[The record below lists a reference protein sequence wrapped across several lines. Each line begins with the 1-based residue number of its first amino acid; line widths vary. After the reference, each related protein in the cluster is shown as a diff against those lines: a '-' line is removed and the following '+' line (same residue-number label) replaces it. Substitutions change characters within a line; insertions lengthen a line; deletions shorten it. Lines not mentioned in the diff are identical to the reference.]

1 MRVKVNPVSEEE
13 EVRWL
18 AEDERRAWINLAK
31 VLLTLPGALESQLL
45 RDADLTLLGYMI
57 LARLS
62 VVPGES
68 LRMSE
73 IAEMANGSL
82 PRISHAVAR
91 LEDRGWVTREVCTAK
106 RETTATP
113 LQALVLLN
121 DPQFIEAARVLG
133 EKLLKQFPD
142 DVTARAQVAFKKLI
156 GRTPDE
162 AETKILG
169 QIFTEQKDLFAKDEA
184 AAKKLIATG
193 ESKFDDQLPPADLA
207 ATTLMVNAIMNFDEF
222 IVER

>member
-1 MRVKVNPVSEEE
+1 MLKSSVGEHEAVEPFDR
-13 EVRWL
+13 L
-18 AEDERRAWINLAK
+18 GDDERRAWVNLAK

-91 LEDRGWVTREVCTAK
+91 LEDRGWVTREVCTGQG
-106 RETTATP
+106 RRFTMAT
-113 LQALVLLN
+113 LTDA
-121 DPQFIEAARVLG
+121 G
-133 EKLLKQFPD
+133 
-142 DVTARAQVAFKKLI
+142 RAHL
-156 GRTPDE
+156 
-162 AETKILG
+162 
-169 QIFTEQKDLFAKDEA
+169 A
-184 AAKKLIATG
+184 AA
-193 ESKFDDQLPPADLA
+193 SPAHVANVRRLVIDPLGA
-207 ATTLMVNAIMNFDEF
+207 DFVRIGDA
-222 IVER
+222 VERVVDNLGLPTEVLKRPKT

>member
-91 LEDRGWVTREVCTAK
+91 LEDRGWVRREVCTGQG
-106 RETTATP
+106 RRFTTATLTDAGRAHLAASAP
-113 LQALVLLN
+113 GHVETVRRLVI
-121 DPQFIEAARVLG
+121 DPLG
-133 EKLLKQFPD
+133 EDF
-142 DVTARAQVAFKKLI
+142 VR
-156 GRTPDE
+156 
-162 AETKILG
+162 LG
-169 QIFTEQKDLFAKDEA
+169 DAVER
-184 AAKKLIATG
+184 
-193 ESKFDDQLPPADLA
+193 
-207 ATTLMVNAIMNFDEF
+207 
-222 IVER
+222 IVETLGLPTEVLKAR